1 MSALLKTYCFD
12 CVSDLL
18 FDVTFSIPNNC
29 EFFVS
34 TVGTTHNITIQLK
47 PGQAKPSKVFVP
59 DTVSLSAD
67 ATSKEL
73 NVQFVQ
79 IYAGTAIKPIVTM
92 TNC

>member
-29 EFFVS
+29 EYAVT
-34 TVGTTHNITIQLK
+34 TVGTMHNITIQLK
-47 PGQAKPSKVFVP
+47 PGQTKPSKVFVP
-59 DTVSLSAD
+59 DTISLSAD
-67 ATSKEL
+67 ATTKEFNL
-73 NVQFVQ
+73 QFVQ
-79 IYAGTAIKPIVTM
+79 IYAGTTTKPIVTM

>member
-29 EFFVS
+29 EYFVS

-47 PGQAKPSKVFVP
+47 PGQTKPSKVFVP
-59 DTVSLSAD
+59 DTISLSAD

-73 NVQFVQ
+73 DVQFIQ
-79 IYAGTAIKPIVTM
+79 IYGGTTTKPKVIITD
-92 TNC
+92 C